1 MHTQTLEGRR
11 ILVAEDEYLIADDL
25 SQALRQAGVE
35 VIGPF
40 GSVAAALDAVE
51 QELAMDAAVLDVNLA
66 GEHVFP
72 VADRLASR
80 GIPFIFT
87 TGYEDLA
94 SASGY
99 RDVPKL
105 EKPIGLR
112 ELLSAIAR
120 LVSES

>member
-1 MHTQTLEGRR
+1 MQTRNLEGRR

-25 SQALRQAGVE
+25 SQALQRAGVE

-51 QELAMDAAVLDVNLA
+51 RDVPMDAAVLDVNLA
-66 GEHVFP
+66 GERVFP

-80 GIPFIFT
+80 GIPFVFT

-94 SASGY
+94 SASTY

-120 LVSES
+120 LVS